1 MIRDTF
7 RIRPSGLPILSNR
20 EIDRIAEHVLA
31 DYDPDLLS
39 VPQPVP
45 IDLIMESY
53 FGLVFDYLYLSHDGY
68 ILGATV
74 FKDGFVRSIFNPERQ
89 QAEEHWARRGD
100 ILIDSRLLEPSNT
113 RRKRAT
119 MAHEC
124 GHWLFHQEYHRRS
137 EGDAIA
143 ASMVVDKK
151 DDMEDRNENYLVK
164 DREWLEHHANYFSG
178 AILMPESMFR
188 KAAASEEVQKMVW
201 IRHARSCAEARD
213 ETAARCLADIFL
225 VSVEAT
231 RLRMQQLGITM
242 GPGMSPQEFAA
253 AREQALAQKKKRRSK
268 RSSIKA

>member
-7 RIRPSGLPILSNR
+7 RIKPSGLPILSNR

-31 DYDPDLLS
+31 DYDPDLLTN
-39 VPQPVP
+39 PQPIP

-53 FGLVFDYLYLSHDGY
+53 FGLVFDYLYLSHAGH
-68 ILGATV
+68 ILGVTV
-74 FKDGFVRSIFNPERQ
+74 FKDGTVSLIFDPERQ

-100 ILIDSRLLEPSNT
+100 ILIDSRLLESSNI

-124 GHWLFHQEYHRRS
+124 GHWLFHQEYYRRS

-151 DDMEDRNENYLVK
+151 SDIEDRNGNYLVE
-164 DREWLEHHANYFSG
+164 DRDWLEHQANYFSG

-188 KAAASEEVQKMVW
+188 KAASSPEVQRMVW
-201 IRHARSCAEARD
+201 LQHARSCVEDRD
-213 ETAARCLADIFL
+213 ETAARCLANIFC
-225 VSVEAT
+225 VSFEAS

-253 AREQALAQKKKRRSK
+253 AREQALAKKRKRSSK
-268 RSSIKA
+268 RSPIKA